1 MHQIFFIKESL
12 LCISTK
18 HLMHTTVHAM
28 HVMEHTAR
36 TIRAGMEA
44 PPQEKA
50 HPQMMMA
57 PRNLN

>member
-12 LCISTK
+12 LCINTK

-36 TIRAGMEA
+36 IIRAGMEA
-44 PPQEKA
+44 PPQEKT

>member
-1 MHQIFFIKESL
+1 
-12 LCISTK
+12 
-18 HLMHTTVHAM
+18 MHTTVHAM

-36 TIRAGMEA
+36 IIRAGMEA

-57 PRNLN
+57 PLNLN